1 MTKLVIQIPCF
12 NEESTLP
19 ATLASLP
26 RSVPGVD
33 EIEVLVVDD
42 GSDDDTV
49 AVAREHGADHVHS
62 LGIHQGLA
70 RAFEE
75 GLRIAVARGANVI
88 VNTDADNQYRSD
100 DIPRLIEPIL
110 AGEAEIVVGERP
122 IEEIAHFSSVKKA
135 LQRLGSWVVRKAS
148 GTAIPDAA
156 SGFRALSR
164 EAAQRVKVFNDYSHT
179 LETIIQAGHKGM
191 AITSVPVRTNEQLR
205 PSRLYGSVLGY
216 IRRQAITIVRIFM
229 TYRSFEFFAFPG
241 AVAFATGFA
250 IGFRFLYFYLSGDG
264 TGHVQSLILG
274 ALLLGTGFFLV
285 IVGLLAD
292 LASVNR
298 KLLEDLNWR
307 MRQLEETGPDSD
319 RK

>member
-1 MTKLVIQIPCF
+1 
-12 NEESTLP
+12 
-19 ATLASLP
+19 
-26 RSVPGVD
+26 
-33 EIEVLVVDD
+33 
-42 GSDDDTV
+42 
-49 AVAREHGADHVHS
+49 
-62 LGIHQGLA
+62 
-70 RAFEE
+70 
-75 GLRIAVARGANVI
+75 
-88 VNTDADNQYRSD
+88 
-100 DIPRLIEPIL
+100 
-110 AGEAEIVVGERP
+110 
-122 IEEIAHFSSVKKA
+122 
-135 LQRLGSWVVRKAS
+135 
-148 GTAIPDAA
+148 
-156 SGFRALSR
+156 
-164 EAAQRVKVFNDYSHT
+164 
-179 LETIIQAGHKGM
+179 M